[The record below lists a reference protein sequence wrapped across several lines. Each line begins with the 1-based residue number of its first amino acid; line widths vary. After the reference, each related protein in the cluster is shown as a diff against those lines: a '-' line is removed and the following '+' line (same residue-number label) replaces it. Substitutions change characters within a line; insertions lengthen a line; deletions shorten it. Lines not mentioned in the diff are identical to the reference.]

1 MKSNIQFISA
11 IFFLFLLMA
20 CGGTKDVV
28 QSTPENTE
36 PQRPQWIKERPNMGG
51 YYIGIGSASKTRNP
65 LDYAQVAKK
74 NALNDLASEIK
85 VTVEG
90 ESFLNVIE
98 HDYDFQESFQSTV
111 ITKTSEEIQDYE
123 SVDNWETPNEYWVYY
138 RLSRAEHQRLKQERK
153 DNALRSANDFF
164 NKSLDAAKSE
174 KIGQSIK
181 LHLQALDELQP
192 YWGESNEFNR
202 NGDTVFLDNEIYS
215 HLLDLLSNLQLTTN
229 VDEIKLTHQN
239 GFTEEVVVTALYE
252 GNPVSGIPIN
262 WYYNK
267 RKFSKPKTLLTGN
280 DGQAKVVVDEVEL
293 SDSNNALDL
302 KIDSETLI
310 AGQHAS
316 DLSEAIA
323 KGSQLDSKKLPVKV
337 IFPSAL
343 IKTEEKHYD
352 SNQSEKMLANS
363 LQNAL
368 VKEGFRFTNQT
379 SEADF
384 VFEIESNTSKG
395 GQSQGFYVAYLN
407 MIVTVKNAKSGEE
420 LYRKGLNQI
429 KGLQL
434 NYEAA
439 STEAYKKGA
448 KKIEEEI
455 AGDIVSTLL

>member
-1 MKSNIQFISA
+1 MIRILKISTLLIFVLLLAACSGNRELADSN
-11 IFFLFLLMA
+11 
-20 CGGTKDVV
+20 
-28 QSTPENTE
+28 PEQTE
-36 PQRPQWIKERPNMGG
+36 PQRPYWIKERPTTGG

-111 ITKTSEEIQDYE
+111 VTKTSEEIQDYE
-123 SVDNWETPNEYWVYY
+123 AVDNWENEGEYWVFY
-138 RLSRAEHQRLKQERK
+138 RLSKAEHERLKRERK
-153 DNALRSANDFF
+153 NNAMRSASDFF
-164 NKSLDAAKSE
+164 DKSIEAAE
-174 KIGQSIK
+174 KKNIGQSIK
-181 LHLQALDELQP
+181 LHLQALDELKP
-192 YWGESNEFNR
+192 YWGESNEIER

-215 HLLDLLSNLQLTTN
+215 HLLNMLSDLKLETSSNE
-229 VDEIKLTHQN
+229 VKLEHSN
-239 GFTEEVVVTALYE
+239 GFSSEITVTAFYKDE
-252 GNPVSGIPIN
+252 PVSGIPIH

-267 RKFSKPKTLLTGN
+267 RKYSRPKTLITGN
-280 DGQAKVVVDEVEL
+280 DGKGKIVVDEVEL

-323 KGSQLDSKKLPVKV
+323 KGTQLDSKKLPIEV
-337 IFPSAL
+337 IFPAVQLNTS
-343 IKTEEKHYD
+343 EKQYD
-352 SNQSEKMLANS
+352 SPGSEKLLANA
-363 LQNAL
+363 LQNSL
-368 VKEGFRFTNQT
+368 SKEGLRFTNER
-379 SEADF
+379 SAADYI
-384 VFEIESNTSKG
+384 FEVDANTTKG
-395 GQSQGFYVAYLN
+395 GESQGFHVAYLN
-407 MIVTVKNAKSGEE
+407 MTVTVKKASTGEE
-420 LYRKGLNQI
+420 VYRKGMNQI

-434 NYEAA
+434 NFDAA

-448 KKIEEEI
+448 KIIEEEI